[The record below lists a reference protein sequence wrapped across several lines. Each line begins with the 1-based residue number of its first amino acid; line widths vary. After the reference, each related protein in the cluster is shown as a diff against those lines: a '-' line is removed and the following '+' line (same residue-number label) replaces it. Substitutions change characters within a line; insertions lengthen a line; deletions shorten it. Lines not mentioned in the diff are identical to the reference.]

1 MALKIFRAVWFLSV
15 LAVLGNLLFS
25 YASWQQE
32 ELVILE
38 DGIDQLF
45 VNKEVL
51 FYAIVGILVLVNVVV
66 YVFGKLYAAQEDLRC
81 WIHALVISINI
92 FFIVSVNLVGLYN
105 SAEKFNY
112 GTIEFI
118 IYGSVGLIVFV
129 ALIWPVYS
137 LSKKF
142 FVKEAVQN

>member
-15 LAVLGNLLFS
+15 LAVLANLLFG

-38 DGIDQLF
+38 DGAEQLF
-45 VNKEVL
+45 VNKEIL
-51 FYAIVGILVLVNVVV
+51 FYAIVGMLVLVNVVV
-66 YVFGKLYAAQEDLRC
+66 YVFGKLYTPQEDLRS
-81 WIHALVISINI
+81 WIHALVITINI
-92 FFIVSVNLVGLYN
+92 FFIVAVNLIGLYN

-112 GTIEFI
+112 ATIDFI
-118 IYGSVGLIVFV
+118 IYGSVGLVVFV

-142 FVKEAVQN
+142 FVKEAAQN